1 MLRQQIILAFIGLL
15 SHGRKLWGTATTT
28 EATRNNIAIFAVP
41 FVTSAYQIV
50 GINPGND
57 DITMIMCD
65 SAFTSAQFHFGAY
78 NPKTQTYAIS
88 HSLRYIAV
96 GC

>member
-1 MLRQQIILAFIGLL
+1 MP
-15 SHGRKLWGTATTT
+15 HKLWGTATTT

-57 DITMIMCD
+57 EITMIMCA
-65 SAFTSAQFHFGAY
+65 STFTSAQFHFGAY
-78 NPKTQTYAIS
+78 NPKNQTYAIS

-96 GC
+96 GY